1 MPPAR
6 DAAAASATSD
16 MALDKDPVDVGVDI
30 KRGFARIVASRERPP
45 LENIGYLVGAILW
58 WLVILAALAIVGVSW
73 LPAAILAGGL
83 CWFWPLLP
91 LGARR

>member
-1 MPPAR
+1 
-6 DAAAASATSD
+6 

-30 KRGFARIVASRERPP
+30 KRGFARIVASRERSP

>member
-1 MPPAR
+1 
-6 DAAAASATSD
+6 

>member
-1 MPPAR
+1 
-6 DAAAASATSD
+6 
-16 MALDKDPVDVGVDI
+16 MALDKDPVDVGIDI
-30 KRGFARIVASRERPP
+30 KRGFARTVASRERPP

-58 WLVILAALAIVGVSW
+58 CLVILAALAIVGVNW

>member
-1 MPPAR
+1 
-6 DAAAASATSD
+6 

-30 KRGFARIVASRERPP
+30 KRGFARIVASCERPP